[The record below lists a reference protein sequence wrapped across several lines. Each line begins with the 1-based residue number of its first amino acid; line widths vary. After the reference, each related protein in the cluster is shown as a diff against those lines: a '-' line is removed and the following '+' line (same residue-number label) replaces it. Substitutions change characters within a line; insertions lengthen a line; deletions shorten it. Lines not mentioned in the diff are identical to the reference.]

1 MNQGTNV
8 NTAGVAPFAEFP
20 SFDLAQG
27 VAANASAFTWHGG
40 LQYRDTWTGQVRG
53 GVGFKFLSNLTG
65 LDLGPIVL
73 FDESA
78 GPSRPF
84 PTAVVSPW
92 APEFGGRKWVLRV
105 QDWPSQN
112 GVFVSRGKG
121 TASAHPIPI
130 ERTSSFFSG
139 GGKPFLPPNS
149 GAQVSPLSNINV
161 AAMNVRNERA
171 WTHGPS
177 WELTSVPAGFTH
189 AVLVIT
195 GGWGIRNTLKKYG
208 QFMLKAKG
216 TKRLRD
222 PSLKYLGVFTD
233 NGAFYDAGWW
243 PAFQKTSHDASATF
257 KNLSES
263 YKQLDIPV
271 HYIQLD
277 DWWYAN
283 ATAHNLT
290 QSGIVACTQS
300 FAPTSANGSD
310 VGVPL
315 FPQGLQ
321 PLQKQFGGGE

>member
-1 MNQGTNV
+1 M
-8 NTAGVAPFAEFP
+8 
-20 SFDLAQG
+20 
-27 VAANASAFTWHGG
+27 
-40 LQYRDTWTGQVRG
+40 
-53 GVGFKFLSNLTG
+53 K
-65 LDLGPIVL
+65 
-73 FDESA
+73 
-78 GPSRPF
+78 
-84 PTAVVSPW
+84 
-92 APEFGGRKWVLRV
+92 
-105 QDWPSQN
+105 
-112 GVFVSRGKG
+112 
-121 TASAHPIPI
+121 
-130 ERTSSFFSG
+130 
-139 GGKPFLPPNS
+139 
-149 GAQVSPLSNINV
+149 
-161 AAMNVRNERA
+161 VRNERA

-243 PAFQKTSHDASATF
+243 PAFQSTSHDASATF

-310 VGVPL
+310 VGAPL
-315 FPQGLQ
+315 FPQGLR
-321 PLQKQFGGGE
+321 PLQKQFGGGLMLYMVNFCPSSPYLKREDAAVSFLDAQGRVFMNLLPAKSEETYGALLDRGVEQGITMFETDRRTLLPRHTSELSLLRSTAG